1 MKALAINISV
11 MGLIAA
17 GASWAL
23 ANSLAMPEVHVS
35 HSTGECV
42 RVINSVGTDP
52 YTCENLPRKYHHVW
66 VK

>member
-1 MKALAINISV
+1 MKALAINV
-11 MGLIAA
+11 GMLGAVGVFAA
-17 GASWAL
+17 WAL